1 MSSRPRTPEHFPRM
15 KVRGGRRR
23 AHAKLARQRK
33 ALAQISAAARTTGIS
48 FAGMSVILARLSRQP
63 APPAPDFGVYD
74 RTNAAVMS
82 NRGTLTPVRA
92 EDIKHLGKSI
102 LKEHA

>member
-1 MSSRPRTPEHFPRM
+1 MSSKPRTPEYFPRM

-23 AHAKLARQRK
+23 ALTKWARYRM
-33 ALAQISAAARTTGIS
+33 AVAQIGAAAQAAGIQ
-48 FAGMSVILARLSRQP
+48 FAGMAAIFAKLSRPP

-74 RTNAAVMS
+74 HTNAAIMS
-82 NRGTLTPVRA
+82 NRGTITPVRA
-92 EDIKHLGKSI
+92 EDIEHLGKSI